1 MARTREIDD
10 LAKNAK
16 CRSELD
22 NNSEHKRLE
31 GTRRQCRASLEKAN
45 SKVRIILPKIEGSI
59 EIKATKERV
68 WEVISDLDHEPDY
81 WWGTKAVFLEM
92 KLI

>member
-1 MARTREIDD
+1 M
-10 LAKNAK
+10 
-16 CRSELD
+16 
-22 NNSEHKRLE
+22 
-31 GTRRQCRASLEKAN
+31 
-45 SKVRIILPKIEGSI
+45 PKIEGSI